1 MEQSKLNEILRLH
14 KLWLDDKGGER
25 ANLSNANLSYV
36 DLSGAN
42 LRNANL
48 RYANLSNVNLSYVDL
63 RDANL
68 SNANLSNA
76 NLRGA
81 NLDFS
86 QLNLSCKG
94 LNFKIDERI
103 AKQIAYHLV
112 NLMDYSKIELP
123 SDLRQFANE
132 THLIKEH
139 KLDTLKGKTDE
150 H

>member
-25 ANLSNANLSYV
+25 ANLRY
-36 DLSGAN
+36 AN
-42 LRNANL
+42 LRYANLRYANL

-63 RDANL
+63 RG
-68 SNANLSNA
+68 ANLSNA